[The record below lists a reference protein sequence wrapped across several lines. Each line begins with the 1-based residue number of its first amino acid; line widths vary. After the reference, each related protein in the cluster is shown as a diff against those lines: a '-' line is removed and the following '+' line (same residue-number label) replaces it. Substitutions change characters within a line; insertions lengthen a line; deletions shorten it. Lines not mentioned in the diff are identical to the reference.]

1 EPVTVS
7 AKSYECTGLTA
18 NTTYTVK
25 VRANCSD
32 EKHSDWV
39 SVTFKTQE
47 SSLNDAENIFTVV
60 TYPNPT
66 TANATLS
73 VKGLTMDA
81 RVIVVDINGRVISED
96 VLKAGTETMEINSE
110 NLPSGVYY
118 IRVISDEINKTQQL
132 IKK

>member
-1 EPVTVS
+1 M
-7 AKSYECTGLTA
+7 TA

-73 VKGLTMDA
+73 GKGLTMAA

-118 IRVISDEINKTQQL
+118 IRVISDETNKTQQL